1 MELMQLEMLVAVVE
15 EGSVHGAAK
24 RVCRTAPAVS
34 MALRKTEREIGTPL
48 FDRSQRYAHRL
59 TPAGEMLLGYARQLL
74 SVRDELTTAVKNLNR
89 SPSGQLRIGA
99 IESINIYLLPILAQ
113 VFHER
118 HPSVKIEV
126 MCKYSDELLR
136 ELRNRELDLALLA
149 DLPEGK
155 DWEAQLIM
163 HDRMILIVSPQHPL
177 AQREE
182 IRMDELGTES
192 IITEGNNSLHYGK
205 ITQAFNRSRTPLNV
219 HIESATI
226 ETIKKMVAMKMGVGF
241 VPLLCV
247 REELKHGELVTVKV
261 KGLSLKRTLW
271 AVCRTST
278 ENSPSLQSFME
289 TVRQYSEQW
298 QRGRGEPKKGCPKVV
313 NEGLGSPSPQA
324 SRKGPKLTLV
334 QGRAIR
340 RVAG

>member
-1 MELMQLEMLVAVVE
+1 MELMQMEMLVAAVE

-34 MALRKTEREIGTPL
+34 MALRKMEGEIGAPL

-74 SVRDELTTAVKNLNR
+74 SVRNEMTTAVKNLNGVR
-89 SPSGQLRIGA
+89 SGRLRIGA
-99 IESINIYLLPILAQ
+99 IESINIYLLPSLAQ
-113 VFHER
+113 VFHEQ
-118 HPSVKIEV
+118 HPGVKIEV
-126 MCKYSDELLR
+126 TCKHSDELLS

-149 DLPEGK
+149 TLPEEN

-163 HDRMILIVSPQHPL
+163 HDRMILIVSPHHPL

-192 IITEGNNSLHYGK
+192 IIIEGNTSLHYGR
-205 ITQAFNRSRTPLNV
+205 ITEAFNRSRTPLNI
-219 HIESATI
+219 HIESAAI
-226 ETIKKMVAMKMGVGF
+226 EAIKKMVAMKMGVGF

-247 REELKHGELVTVKV
+247 QEELEHRELVTVKV
-261 KGLSLKRTLW
+261 KGLSLKKTLW
-271 AVCRTST
+271 AVRRTSA
-278 ENSPSLQSFME
+278 ENSLSLQSFME

-298 QRGRGEPKKGCPKVV
+298 QRGRGEPKKGCAKVV
-313 NEGLGSPSPQA
+313 NEGLGSPSPQD

-334 QGRAIR
+334 QRRAFR